1 MRKILLVLFF
11 INFNSLN
18 ANEITFSVSD
28 YWRESNDSADNDKFL
43 KEYTS
48 DPFAYTIGIKNW
60 KDGILN
66 KQKSVPLKKFHLLY
80 TAEYSIANAKFTG
93 TAKILHKQ

>member
-28 YWRESNDSADNDKFL
+28 YWRQTNNSTDHDKFL
-43 KEYTS
+43 NEYTS
-48 DPFAYTIGIKNW
+48 DDTFAYTIGIKNW
-60 KDGILN
+60 KNRILN
-66 KQKSVPLKKFHLLY
+66 KQNMNYKIDAYHHRF
-80 TAEYSIANAKFTG
+80 YSS
-93 TAKILHKQ
+93 